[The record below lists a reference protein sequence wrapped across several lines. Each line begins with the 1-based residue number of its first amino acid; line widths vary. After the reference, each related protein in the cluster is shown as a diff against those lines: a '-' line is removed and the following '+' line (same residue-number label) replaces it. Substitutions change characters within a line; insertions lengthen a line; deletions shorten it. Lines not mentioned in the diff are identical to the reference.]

1 MKQWLKPRM
10 VRFAL
15 AALAGAAFGGMLAYA
30 IVGYLGQVRDATLG
44 QSDAPLTGVRPI
56 QGDWTQMPAWRYARA
71 VADGDLETAIAMT
84 LWMQDRLAFRR
95 TETGDEVEVAKTRE
109 ELAAGLRE
117 HTVEGNRLTAEGV
130 EDQYLFA
137 PGVDF
142 AIVGELPGDT
152 DLEAPVEQKVLFRIV
167 YPRKETALCDSE
179 GRPIH
184 VLVAAIETN
193 KDGMVLKAGIAG
205 NAVLLRGTIRYDWR

>member
-1 MKQWLKPRM
+1 
-10 VRFAL
+10 
-15 AALAGAAFGGMLAYA
+15 MLAYA

-44 QSDAPLTGVRPI
+44 QSETPLTGIQPI
-56 QGDWTQMPAWRYARA
+56 RGEWTRLPAWRYARA
-71 VADGDLETAIAMT
+71 VADGDVDTAIAMT
-84 LWMQDRLAFRR
+84 LWIQDRLAFRR
-95 TETGDEVEVAKTRE
+95 TETGDEVEVANTRE
-109 ELAAGLRE
+109 ELAAALRDRS
-117 HTVEGNRLTAEGV
+117 VEGNRLTAEGV

-142 AIVGELPGDT
+142 AIVGELPGDS
-152 DLEAPVEQKVLFRIV
+152 DLEAPAAQKVLFRIA

-184 VLVAAIETN
+184 ELVAGIETT

-205 NAVLLRGTIRYDWR
+205 NAAILRDTIRYDWRQ